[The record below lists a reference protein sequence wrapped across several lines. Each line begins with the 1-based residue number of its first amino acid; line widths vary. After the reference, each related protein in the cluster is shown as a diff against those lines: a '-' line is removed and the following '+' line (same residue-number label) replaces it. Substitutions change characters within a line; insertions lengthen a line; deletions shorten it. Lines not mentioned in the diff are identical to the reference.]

1 MTAAE
6 ACLKFVEELPASLAQ
21 YLVQQLRSG
30 VTPSHQ
36 ILYIKVGS
44 KIFFGNGAT
53 FDMNYPQC

>member
-30 VTPSHQ
+30 VTPSTPKTG
-36 ILYIKVGS
+36 I
-44 KIFFGNGAT
+44 GAMLLT
-53 FDMNYPQC
+53 